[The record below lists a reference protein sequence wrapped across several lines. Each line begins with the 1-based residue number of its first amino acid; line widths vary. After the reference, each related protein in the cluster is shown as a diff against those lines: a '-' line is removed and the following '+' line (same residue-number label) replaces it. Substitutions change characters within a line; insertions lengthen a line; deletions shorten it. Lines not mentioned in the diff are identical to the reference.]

1 MCIQVYLQEEDDNS
15 EKTVAERFLHNLW
28 IVGSSKDYSDCYY
41 VMNMHKLTDGFV
53 PVYDEASTIRITI
66 ISCE

>member
-15 EKTVAERFLHNLW
+15 EKTAVERFLHNLR

-53 PVYDEASTIRITI
+53 PV
-66 ISCE
+66 